1 MKLSDAL
8 EIVENSRYGATFN
21 RVIKLLKQYDELLRE
36 AYNENQKLRHA
47 LYRVTEAKIL
57 QQSQQEGKLSKH
69 CIQCDALF
77 FFDKRPGREPE
88 LCTDCA
94 LKNKRKRGRKKN
106 AADSVRT

>member
-47 LYRVTEAKIL
+47 LYRVTEAKII
-57 QQSQQEGKLSKH
+57 QQQEGKLSKH

-77 FFDKRPGREPE
+77 FFDKRRGRKPE

-94 LKNKRKRGRKKN
+94 LENRRKRRRKKN
-106 AADSVRT
+106 AANSVRT